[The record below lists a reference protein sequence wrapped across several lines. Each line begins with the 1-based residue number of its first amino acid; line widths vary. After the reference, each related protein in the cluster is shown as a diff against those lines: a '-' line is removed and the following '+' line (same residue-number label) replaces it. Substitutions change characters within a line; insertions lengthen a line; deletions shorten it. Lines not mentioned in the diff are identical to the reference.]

1 MYTLLQSSLD
11 TSFYIGIGVS
21 LITNLVQSFA
31 MAFQRKS
38 HILNDQ
44 IMPREL
50 RRHAFRRPMWMC
62 AFVIYL
68 IANFTGSVFSIGYL
82 PVVIL
87 APIGA
92 ISLVFNAVAARVVL
106 GDPFTRQSVLGNN
119 TYTHP
124 YVFMG
129 HTIVTSIGMAW

>member
-1 MYTLLQSSLD
+1 
-11 TSFYIGIGVS
+11 
-21 LITNLVQSFA
+21 
-31 MAFQRKS
+31 
-38 HILNDQ
+38 
-44 IMPREL
+44 
-50 RRHAFRRPMWMC
+50 MC